1 MTTYKRHALSQIFPD
16 MPADEVQAL
25 ADDIAANGQHEAV
38 WLFKGTVLDGW
49 QRYQACLL
57 AGKNPRFMD
66 YRGTK
71 PAAFVKS
78 KNWHRRHM
86 TASQRALAVVQLAQW
101 ADSGNPIGRGAPGAP
116 MTVAKMAETAG
127 TKGRTIQQAKAVESS
142 GSAALKEQVKAG
154 NVSVKKASKVAKLPK
169 NQQVKAL
176 ADFDLSADATK
187 GMRDRE
193 PQNDHGDAGEVDLV
207 AELEHAHAE
216 ILKLTAQVESLSKS
230 DVGKEALKWQKMFY
244 ELEGRLHQC
253 MATKGEA
260 EKQAKYSSGE
270 LAKIRKLLSVERN
283 GDICRAIMELKR

>member
-57 AGKNPRFMD
+57 AGKNPRFLN
-66 YRGTK
+66 YWGTK

-78 KNWHRRHM
+78 KNWTRRHM
-86 TASQRALAVVQLAQW
+86 TASQRALAVVQLSEW
-101 ADSGNPIGRGAPGAP
+101 ADSGNPIGKGDSKSPLA
-116 MTVAKMAETAG
+116 TVEKMAKDSDTNV
-127 TKGRTIQQAKAVESS
+127 RTVQRAKVVEES
-142 GSAALKEQVKAG
+142 GSAALKERVKAG
-154 NVSVKKASKVAKLPK
+154 RVSVNKAAKVAKLAK
-169 NQQVKAL
+169 REQVSAL
-176 ADFDLSADATK
+176 DA
-187 GMRDRE
+187 E
-193 PQNDHGDAGEVDLV
+193 AEEHGDAGEVDLV

-216 ILKLTAQVESLSKS
+216 ILKLTAQVESLSTS
-230 DVGKEALKWQKMFY
+230 DVGKEALRWQKMFY

-253 MATKGEA
+253 MATTGQA

-270 LAKIRKLLSVERN
+270 LAKIRTLLSVERN
-283 GDICRAIMELKR
+283 GDICRAIMELQR